1 MIYFITGIDTDAGKS
16 IVTGAMG
23 RYLKEKGEN
32 VITQKMT
39 QTGCEGISEDILTHR
54 RLMKMNLLPEDINGL
69 TCPYVF
75 HFPSSPHLAARLSNS
90 TIDTSKINEAT
101 DELAKRFEKVLVEG
115 AGGLMVPLND
125 EILLIDYLKER
136 NYPIVLVTSAKV
148 GSINHTLMSLEACKT
163 RQLNVIGLVFN
174 HINSN
179 NKIIAE
185 DSLSVFRKRLSA
197 YYPDAKIVEM
207 DVVTED
213 SGITDFSELM

>member
-16 IVTGAMG
+16 IVTGEMG

-32 VITQKMT
+32 VITQKLT
-39 QTGCEGISEDILTHR
+39 QTGCEGISEDIITHR
-54 RLMKMNLLPEDINGL
+54 RLMKMNLLPEDYDGL

-75 HFPSSPHLAARLSNS
+75 PFPSSPHLASKLAAIP
-90 TIDTSKINEAT
+90 IDTTMVNNAT
-101 DELAKRFEKVLVEG
+101 DQLSKRFDIVLVEG

-125 EILLIDYLKER
+125 EILLIDYIKER

-163 RQLNVIGLVFN
+163 RQVNVIGLVFN

-185 DSLSVFRKRLSA
+185 DSLSVFRKRLSD

-207 DVVTED
+207 DVVTKD